1 MDLLGFT
8 EVITSGVCRLD
19 NADVV
24 VEVEFLESPGI
35 GWGLGGGGGGV
46 TMDC

>member
-8 EVITSGVCRLD
+8 KVITSGVCGLD

-24 VEVEFLESPGI
+24 VEVKFLESPGI
-35 GWGLGGGGGGV
+35 GV